1 LKEYVL
7 FNVENHGSNFP
18 LRGTKATLWEGG
30 VRVPGFAWSPLFENS
45 GRVSNSLI
53 HVTDITPTF
62 LEAADSVY
70 YEKTKDELDGI
81 SIWKLLR
88 KDGEPEREEI
98 LLNIDPIY
106 NMSAII
112 ADKKWKLVQGRV
124 PTNKSL
130 KSSAFSP
137 SYASK
142 NETENE
148 TLKRLKKL
156 RFYRMNSI
164 VRRVLEKMDR
174 YPNYDNIEEEPIDC
188 GDQNQGNV
196 CDATKSLCLFDI
208 ESDPCEYNNLAQ
220 EYPKIVKELWNKIL
234 KYNDTAVPPLSL
246 TPIDP
251 YFDPYYH
258 NGIWDIYV
266 H

>member
-1 LKEYVL
+1 M

>member
-1 LKEYVL
+1 L
-7 FNVENHGSNFP
+7 FAVENHGSNYP
-18 LRGTKATLWEGG
+18 LRGTKSSLWEGG

-70 YEKTKDELDGI
+70 YEKIKDELDGI
-81 SIWKLLR
+81 SIWKSLF
-88 KDGEPEREEI
+88 KDGEPKREEI

-124 PTNKSL
+124 PTHKSL

-142 NETENE
+142 EETGNEI
-148 TLKRLKKL
+148 LKRLKKL
-156 RFYRMNSI
+156 RFYRMNS
-164 VRRVLEKMDR
+164 VVHRVLKKMDR
-174 YPNYDNIEEEPIDC
+174 YPNYDNIEEKSIDC
-188 GDQNQGNV
+188 GDHNQNQGKI
-196 CDATKSLCLFDI
+196 CDVTKSLCLFDI

-220 EYPKIVKELWNKIL
+220 EYPEKVKELWNKIL
-234 KYNDTAVPPLSL
+234 KYNSTAVPPLSL
-246 TPIDP
+246 TPINP
-251 YFDPYYH
+251 YSDPYYH
-258 NGIWDIYV
+258 NGIWDIFV